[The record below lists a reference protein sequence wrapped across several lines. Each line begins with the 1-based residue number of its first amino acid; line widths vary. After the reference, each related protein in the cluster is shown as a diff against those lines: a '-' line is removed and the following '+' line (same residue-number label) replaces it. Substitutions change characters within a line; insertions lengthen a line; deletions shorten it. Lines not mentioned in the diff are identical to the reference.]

1 MFRGVIFDMDGVLVD
16 TEGYY
21 NTRRKEFLLAKGLPY
36 EDSWDFTGLNKQA
49 TWAKMVP
56 DAALRQR
63 LMEEYDRDYC
73 PQRPIPFTQLA
84 SPDVLPLFRALH
96 GRGLKVGIA
105 SSSAAGAI
113 SKMADALRVAEYI
126 DFAAS
131 GEDCPAH
138 KPHPAVYLQA
148 LEGLGLAPAQALAV
162 EDSPAGIQAA
172 KAAGL
177 FTLALSAYSGTADQ
191 SAADGRIACLMDVLG
206 YLEARP

>member
-1 MFRGVIFDMDGVLVD
+1 MQGVIFDMDGVLVD

-21 NTRRKEFLLAKGLPY
+21 ARRRKEFLLKKGLPY

-63 LMEEYDRDYC
+63 LMEEYDRTDC
-73 PQRPIPFTQLA
+73 PQHPIPFARLA
-84 SPDVLPLFRALH
+84 DSDALPLFRALK
-96 GRGLKVGIA
+96 GRGMRIGIA
-105 SSSAAGAI
+105 SSSPTDGIVKMAGALGI
-113 SKMADALRVAEYI
+113 IKYI
-126 DFAAS
+126 DFAVS

-138 KPHPAVYLQA
+138 KPHPAIYLQA
-148 LEGLGLAPAQALAV
+148 LKGLGLGAGEALAV
-162 EDSPAGIQAA
+162 EDSPTGIQAA
-172 KAAGL
+172 KTAGL

-191 SAADGRIACLMDVLG
+191 SAADARIACLMDVLG